1 MLQEGANDMTE
12 QDVISKKGRVVA
24 VQGPVVDVKFDSVE
38 DIPDLYETVITR
50 TFDRREVTLE
60 VAEHLEGN
68 IARCVALASTLNLQR
83 NAPATVTG
91 HPLTI
96 PVGNELFG
104 RIINVMGDP
113 IDGKGP
119 IAAKEYRSIHRDV
132 SKLKMDVGGLAG
144 TKPVVLETGIKVMDL
159 LFPVVKGGKTGVVG
173 GAALGKTLI
182 TLELIHNIVEE
193 HEGACVFVGVGERI
207 REGNELYYEFER
219 EKILDKVMMV
229 FGQMDEPPG
238 ARFEVIKTGITLA
251 EWLHD
256 QNKDV
261 LLFIDNVF
269 RFVQAGA
276 EISTLMG
283 RVPSETGYQPTLA
296 SEVGDFHERI
306 KSSGRGSIS
315 AFEAVFVPA
324 DDLTDP
330 AVVAIF
336 SYLDSVLVL
345 SRERIQLGLYPAI
358 DPLTSSSSTLD
369 VAIIGQRHFDVAQE
383 TLRVLTKYDELRR
396 IVAVIG
402 IDELSRADRTLY
414 DRARKLQNFMTQPFF
429 TAEAYT
435 GKKGQYVPVKDT
447 IEGCEKIIDGR
458 VDDRDEREFYLI
470 GKVE

>member
-1 MLQEGANDMTE
+1 MSDQEAKT
-12 QDVISKKGRVVA
+12 KKGRVA
-24 VQGPVVDVKFDSVE
+24 SVQGPVVDVKFDSAE
-38 DIPDLYETVITR
+38 EMPDLNEIVSTR
-50 TFDRREVTLE
+50 TFDRREVLLE

-68 IARCVALASTLNLQR
+68 IARCIALASTLNLQR
-83 NAPATVTG
+83 NAQAVAQG
-91 HPLTI
+91 HSLMI
-96 PVGNELFG
+96 PVGDELFG
-104 RIINVMGDP
+104 RIINVMGAP

-119 IAAKEYRSIHRDV
+119 IVTKEMRPIHKDIAKLR
-132 SKLKMDVGGLAG
+132 MDVGGLAG
-144 TKPVVLETGIKVMDL
+144 SKAVVLETGIKVMDL
-159 LFPVVKGGKTGVVG
+159 LFPVVKGSKTGIVG
-173 GAALGKTLI
+173 GAALGKTLL

-193 HEGACVFVGVGERI
+193 HQGACVFAGVGERI
-207 REGNELYYEFER
+207 REGNELYFEFER
-219 EKILDKVMMV
+219 EGILDKVMMA

-238 ARFEVIKTGITLA
+238 ARFEVIKTGMTLA

-283 RVPSETGYQPTLA
+283 RVPSETGYQPTLS

-306 KSSGRGSIS
+306 KSSSQGSIS

-345 SRERIQLGLYPAI
+345 SRDRVQLGLYPAI
-358 DPLTSSSSTLD
+358 DPLASSSSNLD
-369 VAIIGQRHFDVAQE
+369 PVVVGQRHFDVAQE
-383 TLRVLTKYDELRR
+383 TLRILTKYDELRR

-402 IDELSRADRTLY
+402 VDELSKADRTLY
-414 DRARKLQNFMTQPFF
+414 ERARKLQNFLTQPFF

-435 GKKGQYVPVKDT
+435 GKPGAYVPLVDSLD
-447 IEGCEKIIDGR
+447 GCERIIDGK
-458 VDDRDEREFYLI
+458 VDDREERELYLI
-470 GKVE
+470 GKLE